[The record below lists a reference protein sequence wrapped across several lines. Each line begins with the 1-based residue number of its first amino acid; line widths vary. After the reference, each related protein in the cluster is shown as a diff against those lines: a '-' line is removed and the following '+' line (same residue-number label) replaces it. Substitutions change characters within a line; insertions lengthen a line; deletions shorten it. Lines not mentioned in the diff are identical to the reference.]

1 MPTPRVFQKP
11 GGLGFWKVM
20 SRKNISIIFV
30 LLLVIAAGAWFWQ
43 SREQA
48 SAASCKLKGTLQ
60 YTDAATYRH
69 EGDLL
74 IYKGVDHESRLIFW
88 KVAPQDDLRVGP
100 NIFDRMP
107 LPDGESMIFVSLPE
121 NPVSHEYALTA
132 SINYG
137 VLGDDGVLRV
147 FMTQ

>member
-1 MPTPRVFQKP
+1 
-11 GGLGFWKVM
+11 M
-20 SRKNISIIFV
+20 SKKHILVVSM
-30 LLLVIAAGAWFWQ
+30 LLIVAIAGVWLWR
-43 SREQA
+43 SREPA
-48 SAASCKLKGTLQ
+48 SIASCKLKGTLR
-60 YTDAATYRH
+60 YTDATTYRH

-74 IYKGVDHESRLIFW
+74 AYRGVDHESRLIFW
-88 KVAPQDDLRVGP
+88 KVTPQDGLRVGP
-100 NIFDRMP
+100 NIFDRLP

-147 FMTQ
+147 FMTQCKGKTIIKLAP